1 MENLDKLRCQ
11 LLNAQQLCVECSPD
25 DYTNG
30 VYKVMAKKK
39 PTYQDDLLDTA
50 VASIVVDS
58 EYQTAKNNN
67 AIDNAVFESLLDM
80 LDLYRSEKDYD
91 WMSDYY
97 IPEMNS
103 IILAEMADCSNQ
115 YFQSRDFVECKLDLD
130 MPGAMEKARAAKKL
144 INNTLNDRK
153 IFYYAKYMQLRTIN
167 AISTRGCYILAKWVR
182 DEKPVKRTVMKRK
195 RTGVD
200 PNTQM
205 PQFEHVAEEV
215 DFNMVH
221 KDHFDFDV
229 IDPRNVFTDN
239 KYCYS
244 LQQKDWITVRYEGN
258 YDNLKANEDALG
270 YINLD
275 RVKEAVKNLHETD
288 TSRESYNRN
297 TSKRLIENTPV
308 KNFDVLDRYGKFWAI
323 VTEQHG
329 EDGYP
334 TKADPGIGTD
344 GQPLEKA
351 ELIETIITYALIGSH
366 KIMIRFMPTPNID
379 SEGTPF
385 KPLARGFCYVHPT
398 KDEGMSDGR
407 NMRELQIAT
416 NDTFNMNADRTKLAT
431 MPTFIVNKNSFD
443 DFSQLYMEPEHPIQV
458 ENIETDIK
466 ELVIRDNIPGALNLL
481 AMLKNEMQQV
491 TARYPSTMGDPNAGK
506 SGTTATAIMGS
517 DQRSSS
523 RANYKSL
530 NFEYIFLQEFYW
542 LILQMTAR
550 FAYPETAMKLMGNDA
565 QYFAPHEDYTYTPV
579 SSNIEQEYSKQRK
592 VTLYDQ
598 MIGRLSGLAKGIPE
612 VLPVIAHITGRQAEL
627 MGDEFQ
633 EIKPMIE
640 KLMKAKWQEGQQG
653 GGEGGPA
660 PASNVSNAQPPMTQ
674 NQHGLPVQGME
685 AQAREVNM
693 PPGGQLPQ

>member
-1 MENLDKLRCQ
+1 
-11 LLNAQQLCVECSPD
+11 
-25 DYTNG
+25 
-30 VYKVMAKKK
+30 MAKKLSYK
-39 PTYQDDLLDTA
+39 DDLLHAA
-50 VASIVVDS
+50 VASIVIDS
-58 EYQTAKNNN
+58 EYQTAKQNN
-67 AIDNAVFESLLDM
+67 AADNAEFESLLDM

-103 IILAEMADCSNQ
+103 IILAEAADWAIQ

-130 MPGAMEKARAAKKL
+130 MPGAADKARAAKKL

-153 IFYYAKYMQLRTIN
+153 IFYYAKFMQLRTIN

-182 DEKPVKRTVMKRK
+182 DERPVKRTVMKRK
-195 RTGVD
+195 HTGMDIQGHPFTD
-200 PNTQM
+200 PTTQI
-205 PQFEHVAEEV
+205 PAFEHVPEEV

-229 IDPRNVFTDN
+229 IDPRNVFADN

-244 LQQKDWITVRYEGN
+244 IQQKDWITVRYEGN
-258 YDNLKANEDALG
+258 YNSLKANEDALG

-275 RVKEAVKNLHETD
+275 KVKDAVKNTQETD
-288 TSRESYNRN
+288 TSKESYNRN
-297 TSKRLIENTPV
+297 TSKRLAERTPI
-308 KNFDVLDRYGKFWAI
+308 KSFDVIDRYGKFWA
-323 VTEQHG
+323 VVKERHN

-344 GQPLEKA
+344 GQPLDKA

-366 KIMIRFMPTPNID
+366 KIMIRFIPTPNID
-379 SEGTPF
+379 SEGVPF
-385 KPLARGFCYVHPT
+385 KPLARGFCYIHPT

-416 NDTFNMNADRTKLAT
+416 NDTFNMNADRVKLAT
-431 MPTFIVNKNSFD
+431 LPVFIGSKYALEDNSTVFI
-443 DFSQLYMEPEHPIQV
+443 EPEHVIEV
-458 ENIETDIK
+458 EDPSK
-466 ELVIRDNIPGALNLL
+466 DLRELIIRDNIPGAMNMLG
-481 AMLKNEMQQV
+481 MLKNEMQQV
-491 TARYPSTMGDPNAGK
+491 TARFPNTMGDPNAGK
-506 SGTTATAIMGS
+506 SGTTATAIMGA
-517 DQRSSS
+517 DQRSNARS
-523 RANYKSL
+523 NYKSL
-530 NFEYIFLQEFYW
+530 NFEYTFLQEFYW

-550 FAYPETAMKLMGNDA
+550 FAYPESAMKLMGNDA
-565 QYFAPHEDYTYTPV
+565 HFFSPNEDYTYTPV

-592 VTLYDQ
+592 VALYDQ

-640 KLMKAKWQEGQQG
+640 KLMKAKWQEGKGEQQG
-653 GGEGGPA
+653 GA
-660 PASNVSNAQPPMTQ
+660 PPPGNVPNAHSPMTQ
-674 NQHGLPVQGME
+674 NQHGIPVQGLE
-685 AQAREVNM
+685 AQARAAHM
-693 PPGGQLPQ
+693 ASGGQLPA